1 MSSVASRMYF
11 CPDKISRVEP
21 AGMSTPVRILRA
33 DVPLS
38 RNCTSTEIVPV
49 VMLHKETA
57 KTTVVVA
64 AGAAY
69 TVEYPVPICVKCAFL
84 NVFAMSYPSAIA
96 SAVASSTVER
106 AALLMVTGLLKS
118 TPLELTVT

>member
-11 CPDKISRVEP
+11 CPDKISSVEP

-64 AGAAY
+64 AGVVY
-69 TVEYPVPICVKCAFL
+69 TVEYPVPICACAFL

-96 SAVASSTVER
+96 SAVASSTVES

-118 TPLELTVT
+118 TPLELTVI

>member
-11 CPDKISRVEP
+11 CPDKISSVEP
-21 AGMSTPVRILRA
+21 AGMSTPVSILRP
-33 DVPLS
+33 VEPLS

-49 VMLHKETA
+49 VVLHKETA

-64 AGAAY
+64 AGAVY
-69 TVEYPVPICVKCAFL
+69 TVEYPVPICACAFL

-96 SAVASSTVER
+96 SAVASSTVES

-118 TPLELTVT
+118 TPLELTVI